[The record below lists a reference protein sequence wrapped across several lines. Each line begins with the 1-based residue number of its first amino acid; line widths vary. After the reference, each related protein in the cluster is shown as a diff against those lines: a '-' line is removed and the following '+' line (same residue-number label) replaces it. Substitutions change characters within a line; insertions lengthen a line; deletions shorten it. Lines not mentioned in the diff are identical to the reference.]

1 MNTHTQEMLP
11 LGTIVYLQEG
21 TQKLMIIGRG
31 VLYTDEESQTDKF
44 MDYMGCL
51 YPEGIDPKK
60 TIFFNQE
67 DIDQV
72 VFKGYSDE
80 SEIRFQEAYSKCL
93 QGLQI

>member
-1 MNTHTQEMLP
+1 
-11 LGTIVYLQEG
+11 
-21 TQKLMIIGRG
+21 
-31 VLYTDEESQTDKF
+31 

-51 YPEGIDPKK
+51 YPEGIDLKK

-80 SEIRFQEAYSKCL
+80 SETRFQEAYSKWL

>member
-1 MNTHTQEMLP
+1 MLP

-51 YPEGIDPKK
+51 YPEDIDPKK

-80 SEIRFQEAYSKCL
+80 SEIRFQEA
-93 QGLQI
+93 